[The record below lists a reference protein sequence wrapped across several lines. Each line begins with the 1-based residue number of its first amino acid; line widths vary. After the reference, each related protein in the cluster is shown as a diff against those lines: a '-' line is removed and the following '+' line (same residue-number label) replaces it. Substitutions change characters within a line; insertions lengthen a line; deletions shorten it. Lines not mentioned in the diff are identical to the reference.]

1 MNQTRRTLLT
11 TTAPILLAACGAAG
25 GTPPAAQFKDPV
37 TLEFAHRWEGVREPL
52 IAQQIES
59 FAKVQ
64 PNIKINAQQ
73 LYCSGGENC
82 LGGMD
87 LGKVTTQIAAG
98 TPPDLFMVQSPF
110 AADFASRSSLKS
122 LNDHA
127 KRATL

>member
-1 MNQTRRTLLT
+1 MNQTRRAFLT

-25 GTPPAAQFKDPV
+25 GTTPAAQFKDPV

-52 IAQQIES
+52 IAQQIDS

-73 LYCSGGENC
+73 LFCSGGENC

-87 LGKVTTQIAAG
+87 LGKITTQIAAG
-98 TPPDLFMVQSPF
+98 TPPDLFMVQS
-110 AADFASRSSLKS
+110 K
-122 LNDHA
+122 NG
-127 KRATL
+127 ATILQTAIVNNLV